1 MLGENLEALRG
12 PLTWAKRSKDEIALH
27 ADKWDRFG
35 IRWFATRAVWHDGR
49 GDMEWMSN
57 KPIGGG
63 ATRPA
68 VMTGTEL
75 EARGPFTSESPLAE
89 DQEPVPSFYD
99 FVDKENTGESK
110 DVRDPEDGMTDEEA
124 GDALME
130 ALASDHAPEYDEA
143 LPLPPDKWDRLG
155 VRWSAFWESGKM
167 YWRADTQAGRLV
179 LAHKDPALE
188 RRGPFT
194 ETSPLAEDQE
204 PDPDAGKDTD
214 AQPGG
219 ETKEPGMWSEPWV
232 PDFDGSEPEDR
243 LMFFATMS
251 ALWDATSSPKDEDRL
266 RWIGGGLI
274 AWIGRKYHVYDQ
286 PDENGVDWRMR
297 ATAAETELAIAR
309 EQEPED
315 EGLPKSERARYRR
328 RRAEKT
334 TSRRSVPLS
343 RLRGDIHRDVFGAT
357 RFIGPHMACGCVVAD
372 DKQSILLCDAHD
384 HWQETGMR
392 LPDEDVDPEI
402 ERDAISELRTGT
414 DPTKWAGEFVRLFEG
429 EVVSWRTTPLTPTLM
444 QAWFSA
450 AIQAGHEA
458 GVKVGRE
465 AGLEEWKTHAANL
478 ERALGELRADFISI
492 NNIAGQHAAYE
503 GNKEKS

>member
-1 MLGENLEALRG
+1 
-12 PLTWAKRSKDEIALH
+12 
-27 ADKWDRFG
+27 
-35 IRWFATRAVWHDGR
+35 
-49 GDMEWMSN
+49 
-57 KPIGGG
+57 
-63 ATRPA
+63 
-68 VMTGTEL
+68 MTGTEL
-75 EARGPFTSESPLAE
+75 EARGPFTE
-89 DQEPVPSFYD
+89 
-99 FVDKENTGESK
+99 K
-110 DVRDPEDGMTDEEA
+110 
-124 GDALME
+124 
-130 ALASDHAPEYDEA
+130 
-143 LPLPPDKWDRLG
+143 
-155 VRWSAFWESGKM
+155 
-167 YWRADTQAGRLV
+167 
-179 LAHKDPALE
+179 
-188 RRGPFT
+188 
-194 ETSPLAEDQE
+194 SPLAEDQE

-214 AQPGG
+214 AQPGD

-328 RRAEKT
+328 RREEKKK
-334 TSRRSVPLS
+334 SQRSVPLS

-357 RFIGPHMACGCVVAD
+357 PYIGPHRACGCVVAY

-392 LPDEDVDPEI
+392 LPDEGVDPEI

-458 GVKVGRE
+458 GVKVGRDV
-465 AGLEEWKTHAANL
+465 GLEEWKQHAANL
-478 ERALGELRADFISI
+478 ERALGELRTDFIRI
-492 NNIAGQHAAYE
+492 HAIAGQHAAYE
-503 GNKEKS
+503 GSKEKS